1 MHLRCWPDIMICVYR
16 ETSAALC
23 VAMVQVG
30 QEPEDMPGAYG
41 GSQSGGRGSFR
52 G

>member
-1 MHLRCWPDIMICVYR
+1 MLLYLAKVLWSGI
-16 ETSAALC
+16 
-23 VAMVQVG
+23 VQVG

-41 GSQSGGRGSFR
+41 RPRPEGRGGSR